1 MNIHSLPFRLGTSS
15 YIIPADIL
23 PNARYLAGKVRDIEL
38 ILFEVDD
45 EQNNLPTS
53 EVISELIKL
62 ADLYDLTY
70 TVHLPLDLKLGADG
84 SEQDISLIK
93 AHKVIELT
101 NRLSPWAYV
110 LHLEGK
116 EVRDSKDPDVLLHW
130 QDQAV
135 RALEIVSEWAG
146 GSEKLAVENLEH
158 YPPDFIQP
166 VLDRI
171 PVSRCVDIGHLWLDG
186 VPIMPYLKK
195 ALPRTRVIHMHG
207 IGERDHSSISHVD
220 PQELDELFQTL
231 RKDYRGVLTLEI
243 FSEPNFL
250 SSIET
255 IKQSLKRIE
264 SNPKLTFVLGGARSG
279 KSTYAQD
286 LALKNGRE
294 VLYVATAT
302 AGDHEM
308 KRRIENHRAERPPE
322 WRTLEAPLNV
332 GLAIDNE
339 LVKQPADL
347 ILLDC
352 MTLLANNVILQ
363 LPEHASE
370 QEAEAALKLEIDS
383 LLGSIQ
389 RSRANWIIVSNE
401 VGLGLVPPYPLGR
414 IYRDALG
421 RANQQLAKHS
431 NRVIMMVAGI
441 PTIITSY

>member
-23 PNARYLAGKVRDIEL
+23 PNAHYLAGKVRDIEL

-45 EQNNLPTS
+45 GQNNLPTS
-53 EVISELIKL
+53 EVIDELIKL
-62 ADLYDLTY
+62 AALYDLTY
-70 TVHLPLDLKLGADG
+70 TVHLPLDLKLGANG

-101 NRLSPWAYV
+101 KRLNPWAYV

-116 EVRDSKDPDVLLHW
+116 EVRDSKDLAVLLHW

-135 RALEIVSEWAG
+135 RALEIVSAWAG
-146 GSEKLAVENLEH
+146 GPEKLAVENLEH

-171 PVSRCVDIGHLWLDG
+171 LVSRCVDVGHLWLDG

-207 IGERDHSSISHVD
+207 IGERDHLSVSHVD
-220 PQELDELFQTL
+220 PQELDELFRTL
-231 RKDYRGVLTLEI
+231 LKDYRGVLTLEI
-243 FSEPNFL
+243 FSEPDFL
-250 SSIET
+250 SSIEA

-264 SNPKLTFVLGGARSG
+264 SNPKLTFILGGARSG

-286 LALKNGRE
+286 FAQEHGGK

-302 AGDHEM
+302 AGDDEM
-308 KRRIENHRAERPPE
+308 KVRIENHRAERPAE

-332 GLAIDNE
+332 GEAIERELAE
-339 LVKQPADL
+339 HPADV

-352 MTLLANNVILQ
+352 MTLLATNVILQ
-363 LPEHASE
+363 LPENASE

-441 PTIITSY
+441 PTIITSK

>member
-23 PNARYLAGKVRDIEL
+23 PNAHYLAGKVRDIEL

-45 EQNNLPTS
+45 GQNNLPS
-53 EVISELIKL
+53 PEVIDELIQL
-62 ADLYDLTY
+62 AALYDLTY

-84 SEQDISLIK
+84 SEQDISLVK

-101 NRLSPWAYV
+101 KRLNPWAYV

-116 EVRDSKDPDVLLHW
+116 EVRDSKDAAVLRHW

-135 RALEIVSEWAG
+135 RALEIVSAWAG
-146 GSEKLAVENLEH
+146 SPEKLAVENLEH
-158 YPPDFIQP
+158 YTPDFIQP

-186 VPIMPYLKK
+186 VPIMPYLQK

-207 IGERDHSSISHVD
+207 IGERDHSSISHVKAD
-220 PQELDELFQTL
+220 DLDEVFRFLL
-231 RKDYRGVLTLEI
+231 KEYRGVLTLEI
-243 FSEPNFL
+243 FSEPDFL
-250 SSIET
+250 SSIEA

-286 LALKNGRE
+286 LAQEYGGK

-302 AGDHEM
+302 AGDDEM
-308 KRRIENHRAERPPE
+308 KTRIKNHRAERPAE

-332 GLAIDNE
+332 GEAIERELAE
-339 LVKQPADL
+339 QPADV

-352 MTLLANNVILQ
+352 MTLLATNVILQ
-363 LPEHASE
+363 LPDNASE
-370 QEAEAALKLEIDS
+370 KEASDALSKEVAALLACVKKS
-383 LLGSIQ
+383 NAQ
-389 RSRANWIIVSNE
+389 WIIVSNE

-421 RANQQLAKHS
+421 RANQKLAQSAH
-431 NRVIMMVAGI
+431 RTIWMVAGI
-441 PTIITSY
+441 PTVISN